1 MNRLNRIL
9 LFPTGEEGV
18 PGTPTPTSVTT
29 NTSAT
34 VVKEFD
40 PQVAIREAVAK
51 HGDAERALGYFLR
64 DNRKYRKDNS
74 DLKAK
79 LPPEGAVVLTADE
92 AKAWDEYKA
101 LGKAGDLK
109 AALGERDRLKDE
121 ADGLRRA
128 EVYKQA
134 AEAHGYKAPVLS
146 RLASQEKL
154 QIEIRE
160 EKVGAKTAQVAYV
173 KGVDDKGKE
182 TATKLPD
189 YAARAWPEFLDS
201 LPISTRAAP
210 GTPPRPGGPG
220 PPPPIR
226 EQPKTLY
233 ASGNPF

>member
-9 LFPTGEEGV
+9 LDPKGGEGDKGD
-18 PGTPTPTSVTT
+18 PTPTPTPTPPP
-29 NTSAT
+29 
-34 VVKEFD
+34 KDFD

-64 DNRKYRKDNS
+64 DNRKYRKDMAE
-74 DLKAK
+74 LRAK
-79 LPPEGAVVLTADE
+79 LPPEGAVVLSGDD
-92 AKAWDEYKA
+92 AKAWDEYRA

-109 AALGERDRLKDE
+109 AALGERDRFRDE

-154 QIEIRE
+154 QIEIKE
-160 EKVGAKTAQVAYV
+160 EKVGARTAQVAYV

-210 GTPPRPGGPG
+210 TTPRRGEGAG

-226 EQPKTLY
+226 EQPRTLY
-233 ASGNPF
+233 ASGNPL

>member
-9 LFPTGEEGV
+9 LDPKGVEGN
-18 PGTPTPTSVTT
+18 GDESTS
-29 NTSAT
+29 TSSSSDRQAANLA
-34 VVKEFD
+34 D
-40 PQVAIREAVAK
+40 PVERYQRLLAKYDNDAGKLALRLNNDNYKLREKIRGLEK
-51 HGDAERALGYFLR
+51 
-64 DNRKYRKDNS
+64 S
-74 DLKAK
+74 T
-79 LPPEGAVVLTADE
+79 PPEGARVLSKDE
-92 AKAWDEYKA
+92 AAEFEAYRA
-101 LGKAGDLK
+101 LGKPEEIQQART
-109 AALGERDRLKDE
+109 ERDRLME
-121 ADGLRRA
+121 ETDGHRRA

-134 AEAHGYKAPVLS
+134 AEAHGYKAPVLM

-160 EKVGAKTAQVAYV
+160 EKVGAKTAPVAYV

-189 YAARAWPEFLDS
+189 YAAKAWPEFLDS

-210 GTPPRPGGPG
+210 STPQRGDRAG

-226 EQPKTLY
+226 EQPKALY

>member
-1 MNRLNRIL
+1 MNRLNRFL
-9 LFPTGEEGV
+9 LDPKGGEGDKGD
-18 PGTPTPTSVTT
+18 PTPTPTPTPT
-29 NTSAT
+29 P
-34 VVKEFD
+34 KDDDFD
-40 PQVAIREAVAK
+40 VQAAVQQLLAK
-51 HGDAERALGYFLR
+51 HGNAERALGYLLR
-64 DNRKYRKDNS
+64 DNQGYRKKNAE
-74 DLKAK
+74 LKAK
-79 LPPEGAVVLTADE
+79 VPDEKAVVLSGDDAR
-92 AKAWDEYKA
+92 AWDEYKA

-109 AALGERDRLKDE
+109 AALGERDRFRDE

>member
-1 MNRLNRIL
+1 MNLLNRIL
-9 LFPTGEEGV
+9 LFPTGEGEGA
-18 PGTPTPTSVTT
+18 GTPTPTPSPTPT
-29 NTSAT
+29 PTP
-34 VVKEFD
+34 KDFD

-64 DNRKYRKDNS
+64 DNRKYRKDMAE
-74 DLKAK
+74 LRTK
-79 LPPEGAVVLTADE
+79 LPPEGAVVLQGDDAR
-92 AKAWDEYKA
+92 AWTEYSA

-109 AALGERDRLKDE
+109 AALAERDRFRDE

-134 AEAHGYKAPVLS
+134 AEAHGYKEPVLK

-189 YAARAWPEFLDS
+189 YAAKAWPEFLDS

-210 GTPPRPGGPG
+210 STPQRGDRAG